1 MQELLFGVF
10 SKRPFRGYVAI
21 SKDFIKISN
30 LLIQSRLLL
39 ELFGMMVC
47 EMLSDNLLDSKLD
60 IVGSGFLLHAGTANL
75 Y

>member
-10 SKRPFRGYVAI
+10 LKRPFRGYVAI

-39 ELFGMMVC
+39 ELLGMMVC